1 MTLNNN
7 QKNLVFIV
15 FFLVLITITIYILR
29 PYFSALFVG
38 ALLAYFLYPVYI
50 KIVKKVKSKILAQT
64 ILSIGSVLVL
74 LVFLGVI
81 VFPLIS
87 QTQLLYQK
95 SEQYISEYFV
105 DGAVCID
112 TNTRSCQII
121 RKIRDF
127 TGTKEFMQN
136 SKEFLGKTYSF
147 LFQSIAAVVSSIISS
162 VISLVIIVFSLFYF
176 LDHGMHIKKTILG
189 IIPLQGDHKQQI
201 FEKLRQTI
209 NAVVGGNISTALLQG
224 IAGGVIF
231 AILGIP
237 FALFLGLLVAILAF
251 IPAVGATLIWIPVVI
266 LLFVKGSII
275 KGIILGIYSLLV
287 LGYIDNVLK
296 PKLIGDKIKLSSFA
310 IFLGVLGGLQTFG
323 ILGLFFGPI
332 IIALLAT
339 CINIYQGMDKGA
351 SSNKQYG
358 N

>member
-1 MTLNNN
+1 
-7 QKNLVFIV
+7 
-15 FFLVLITITIYILR
+15 
-29 PYFSALFVG
+29 LFVG

-105 DGAVCID
+105 DEAACID
-112 TNTRSCQII
+112 TNTRPCQII
-121 RKIRDF
+121 QKIRDF

-147 LFQSIAAVVSSIISS
+147 LFQSIATVISSIISS

-176 LDHGMHIKKTILG
+176 LDHGMYIKKTILG
-189 IIPLQGDHKQQI
+189 ILPLQGDHKQQI

-224 IAGGVIF
+224 ISGGVIF

-237 FALFLGLLVAILAF
+237 FALFLGLLVALLAF
-251 IPAVGATLIWIPVVI
+251 IPAIGATLIWIPVVI

-275 KGIILGIYSLLV
+275 KGIILTIYCLLV
-287 LGYIDNVLK
+287 LGYIDNILK

-332 IIALLAT
+332 IIALLVT
-339 CINIYQGMDKGA
+339 CINIYQGMSKD
-351 SSNKQYG
+351 SQL
-358 N
+358 